1 MSLIDKEKNLKEEIK
16 KKKGRVKTEEQ
27 KQDSETQIFEDVFLM
42 QVSFMSFF

>member
-1 MSLIDKEKNLKEEIK
+1 MSLIDKEKNLKEEI